1 MSTPRFAIYGAT
13 GHTGRLMAAEMLT
26 RGEGVVLA
34 GRNAAAL
41 DAVAASLDEPDRVR
55 THVASL
61 DDPKALRA
69 LAESVDVLIHCA
81 GPYSWTGEPVAQAAV
96 EGGCHYL
103 DHAVESPHVKRVFD
117 MLQDAARGAGIA
129 MVPGMSFYGGF
140 GDLLA
145 AAVAHGLA
153 DVDSVTVGYAVTGWR
168 MTTGAKNTA
177 EQLIGDN
184 QRLTFTDGALRVG
197 HLEPYMTEFAFPPPL
212 GTRAMIAPFP
222 SGEVVTVPR
231 HIPAR
236 TVLSLLTAD
245 TFQEEQ
251 VFTSQNAGAAERADT
266 DFTVAVR
273 VATPAGERV
282 GQLSGHD
289 IWGVSAICA
298 GEAALVL
305 AEGGVPAGVLSP
317 AEAVPAE
324 SFLRTLEGRG
334 AFTLALP

>member
-13 GHTGRLMAAEMLT
+13 GHTGRLMAAEMLA
-26 RGEGVVLA
+26 RGEAVVLA
-34 GRNAAAL
+34 GRNAEAL
-41 DAVAASLDEPDRVR
+41 DAVAAGLGEPDRVR
-55 THVASL
+55 THVASV
-61 DDPKALRA
+61 DDPKALQA
-69 LAESVDVLIHCA
+69 LAENVDVLIHCA

-117 MLQDAARGAGIA
+117 SLQEAARTAGVVL
-129 MVPGMSFYGGF
+129 VPGMSFYGGF

-145 AAVAHGLA
+145 SAVAGGRT
-153 DVDSVTVGYAVTGWR
+153 DVESVTVGYSVTGWR
-168 MTTGAKNTA
+168 MTIGAKNTA

-184 QRLTFTDGALRVG
+184 QRLTYTDGALRIG
-197 HLEPYMTEFAFPPPL
+197 HLEPYTTEFTFPPPL
-212 GTRAMIAPFP
+212 GTRTMIAPFP

-245 TFQEEQ
+245 TFAEEQ
-251 VFTSQNAGAAERADT
+251 VFTSLDASAAERAGT

-273 VATPAGERV
+273 VTTPAGDRV
-282 GQLSGHD
+282 GHLSGHD
-289 IWGVSAICA
+289 IWHVSAVCA

-317 AEAVPAE
+317 AEAVSAE
-324 SFLRTLEGRG
+324 PFLRTLEQRG
-334 AFTLALP
+334 AFDLALP

>member
-1 MSTPRFAIYGAT
+1 
-13 GHTGRLMAAEMLT
+13 
-26 RGEGVVLA
+26 
-34 GRNAAAL
+34 
-41 DAVAASLDEPDRVR
+41 VR
-55 THVASL
+55 THVAPL

-69 LAESVDVLIHCA
+69 FAESVDVLIHCA
-81 GPYSWTGEPVAQAAV
+81 GPYSWTGGPVAGAAV

-117 MLQDAARGAGIA
+117 TLQAGARRAGIV

-145 AAVAHGLA
+145 SAVAEGMA
-153 DVDSVTVGYAVTGWR
+153 DVESVTIGYSVTGWR

-184 QRLTFTDGALRVG
+184 QRLTFADGTLRIG
-197 HLEPYMTEFAFPPPL
+197 HLEPYTTEFEFPPPL
-212 GTRAMIAPFP
+212 GARTMIAPFP

-245 TFQEEQ
+245 TFAEEQ
-251 VFTSQNAGAAERADT
+251 VFTSEDADAAERAQT

-273 VATPAGERV
+273 VSPGDRV
-282 GQLSGHD
+282 AQVSGRD

-298 GEAALVL
+298 GEAAVRL
-305 AEGGVPAGVLSP
+305 ADGDGPAAIGVLSP
-317 AEAVPAE
+317 AEAFPVTP
-324 SFLRTLEGRG
+324 FLRALEQRG
-334 AFTLALP
+334 AFTLTL